1 MKHGDFHGH
10 KTVILENE
18 HFRMEC
24 LAEAGP
30 RIVRLIP
37 NWMGENLFAEAPDV
51 ATVTPS
57 GEFHFF
63 GGHRLW
69 FTPESLARTYVPDDS
84 GLTVEERSRGGLRLK
99 GPIEGGTHIR
109 KTIAVQL
116 SSEGPFVL
124 VKHSLENCGKQP
136 ITLAPWAITMMR
148 PGGIGILPQQRK
160 TLDDDGLL
168 PNRRFALWPYT
179 VWGDRRLRFGEE
191 FITVKA
197 GAPREGMKFGY
208 FNPHGWLGYLFDDVL
223 FVKRFGVRSD
233 ETYPDFG
240 CNSEAYS
247 NHRMVELE
255 SLGPI
260 TELEPKQTIV
270 HTETWEVYKE
280 SEIPRDK
287 FGERNLRE
295 RLTHGAGT

>member
-1 MKHGDFHGH
+1 MEFGTFHGH
-10 KTVILENE
+10 KTVILRNE
-18 HFRMEC
+18 HFQVEC

-37 NWMGENLFAEAPDV
+37 AWMGENLFAEAPDV
-51 ATVTPS
+51 HTKTSS
-57 GEFHFF
+57 GDFHYF

-69 FTPESLARTYVPDDS
+69 LSPETLSRTYIPDDS
-84 GLTVEERSRGGLRLK
+84 GVTVEARSHGLRLK
-99 GPIEGGTHIR
+99 GPVQAEIQIR

-116 SSEGPFVL
+116 TSSEPFIL
-124 VKHSLENCGKQP
+124 VKHTLENCGAHP
-136 ITLAPWAITMMR
+136 IALAPWAITMMR

-160 TLDDDGLL
+160 NVDNEGLL

-179 VWGDRRLRFGEE
+179 SWHDRRLRFGEE
-191 FITVKA
+191 FVTVKA

-208 FNPHGWLGYLFDDVL
+208 FNPHGWLGYLFDDVF

-233 ETYPDFG
+233 ETYPDYG
-240 CNSEAYS
+240 CNSEVYC

-255 SLGPI
+255 SLGPV
-260 TELEPKQTIV
+260 TELAPNQTLI

-280 SEIPRDK
+280 SEIPKDK

-295 RLTHGAGT
+295 RLSQSSSA